1 VTLALPALLCAAACA
16 AGAASGPPGAGTL
29 RLEPKRVGVGE
40 RLTVMGRS
48 WPARVR
54 VRLLV
59 GPPASEGSPVKTVR
73 TGRRGRFRT
82 RVPIASNATP
92 GAYVMLACRRRC
104 AVKRSARFT
113 ITR

>member
-1 VTLALPALLCAAACA
+1 MTLALPALLCAAACT
-16 AGAASGPPGAGTL
+16 AGAGSGPPGAGTL
-29 RLEPKRVGVGE
+29 RLEPKRVEAGE
-40 RLTVMGRS
+40 RRTVTGRS

-59 GPPASEGSPVKTVR
+59 GPPASEGSPVKAVR
-73 TGRRGRFRT
+73 TDRRGRFRT

-92 GAYVMLACRRRC
+92 GAYVMLACRRQC
-104 AVKRSARFT
+104 AIKRSARFT